1 MKKLHFLLST
11 FLVFIFTSCGEDELK
26 GVVLS
31 EDPGYVKEP
40 LVAIQAEDGTGNWI
54 NGLIDQNSRVIA
66 LDFRILDDQSAVN
79 VKLKLADEWAKPIDP
94 LTTDAVLDL
103 SSGITRIKVNDGA
116 DDIEYT
122 IFSTS
127 TQLLRGVTA
136 TCNTEQV
143 SANFINGIASLRFKQ
158 NTAFANV
165 VLMPTLADNAE
176 IISTDPSSQ
185 KDENGNLIVDLNST
199 LTITVKDNTNN
210 MTKKYQLSAV
220 NGIIDAGVNWKNIT
234 ADLKSQH
241 SSICIPDFMIV
252 YENKNLHGRSGNTG
266 WLITIPAGKIN
277 MKVSWDMNKDNVT
290 WAEPTAQH
298 RTTAIMNNNMDYSL
312 FVPGLS
318 GQFWVP
324 IFYSLG
330 WNDSGLLSAPRLGY
344 NLSTS
349 LKYCPGT
356 LGIMADGKAEISYA
370 EVIDNNLYKFTSGGA
385 GKQAANGVQWSPTS
399 AVSGYSYPLQK
410 GQIMIAGENAE
421 LYKTFATNEGRNTST
436 RNRGMDGALSGSNSW
451 AANPVSIWTFDGKP
465 VGRRAVGITEEGDL
479 VIFVSNRFTNSYNSV
494 KAAWNVFS
502 DGSSLREVAV
512 ALQEVGCTDAIVFG
526 ENYHSP
532 VVIRDDSR
540 GVPLG
545 KVAGR
550 YDWETNGNVKNADNE
565 ASSQSWIMFK

>member
-176 IISTDPSSQ
+176 IISTDPVSQ
-185 KDENGNLIVDLNST
+185 KDENGNLRY
-199 LTITVKDNTNN
+199 VKASNQNELGT
-210 MTKKYQLSAV
+210 
-220 NGIIDAGVNWKNIT
+220 KNIEDIIT
-234 ADLKSQH
+234 AYQNR
-241 SSICIPDFMIV
+241 V
-252 YENKNLHGRSGNTG
+252 
-266 WLITIPAGKIN
+266 
-277 MKVSWDMNKDNVT
+277 NV
-290 WAEPTAQH
+290 
-298 RTTAIMNNNMDYSL
+298 DK
-312 FVPGLS
+312 FVHVATRDEII
-318 GQFWVP
+318 Q
-324 IFYSLG
+324 
-330 WNDSGLLSAPRLGY
+330 NDY
-344 NLSTS
+344 NLNIPRYVDTFEEEELVDIDEVQQNIAR
-349 LKYCPGT
+349 LKVEIAEAEKQMDAYLKE
-356 LGIMADGKAEISYA
+356 LG
-370 EVIDNNLYKFTSGGA
+370 L
-385 GKQAANGVQWSPTS
+385 
-399 AVSGYSYPLQK
+399 
-410 GQIMIAGENAE
+410 
-421 LYKTFATNEGRNTST
+421 
-436 RNRGMDGALSGSNSW
+436 
-451 AANPVSIWTFDGKP
+451 
-465 VGRRAVGITEEGDL
+465 
-479 VIFVSNRFTNSYNSV
+479 
-494 KAAWNVFS
+494 
-502 DGSSLREVAV
+502 
-512 ALQEVGCTDAIVFG
+512 
-526 ENYHSP
+526 
-532 VVIRDDSR
+532 
-540 GVPLG
+540 
-545 KVAGR
+545 
-550 YDWETNGNVKNADNE
+550 
-565 ASSQSWIMFK
+565 

>member
-1 MKKLHFLLST
+1 
-11 FLVFIFTSCGEDELK
+11 
-26 GVVLS
+26 
-31 EDPGYVKEP
+31 
-40 LVAIQAEDGTGNWI
+40 
-54 NGLIDQNSRVIA
+54 
-66 LDFRILDDQSAVN
+66 
-79 VKLKLADEWAKPIDP
+79 
-94 LTTDAVLDL
+94 
-103 SSGITRIKVNDGA
+103 
-116 DDIEYT
+116 
-122 IFSTS
+122 
-127 TQLLRGVTA
+127 
-136 TCNTEQV
+136 
-143 SANFINGIASLRFKQ
+143 
-158 NTAFANV
+158 
-165 VLMPTLADNAE
+165 
-176 IISTDPSSQ
+176 
-185 KDENGNLIVDLNST
+185 
-199 LTITVKDNTNN
+199 

-266 WLITIPAGKIN
+266 WLITIPAGRIN

-298 RTTAIMNNNMDYSL
+298 RTTAIMNDNMDYSL

-356 LGIMADGKAEISYA
+356 LGITADGKAEISYA

-399 AVSGYSYPLQK
+399 AISGYSYPLQK

-421 LYKTFATNEGRNTST
+421 LYKTFATHEGRNTST

-479 VIFVSNRFTNSYNSV
+479 VIFISNRFTNSYNSV

-532 VVIRDDSR
+532 VVIRDDNR
-540 GVPLG
+540 GIPLG

>member
-1 MKKLHFLLST
+1 M
-11 FLVFIFTSCGEDELK
+11 
-26 GVVLS
+26 
-31 EDPGYVKEP
+31 
-40 LVAIQAEDGTGNWI
+40 
-54 NGLIDQNSRVIA
+54 
-66 LDFRILDDQSAVN
+66 
-79 VKLKLADEWAKPIDP
+79 
-94 LTTDAVLDL
+94 
-103 SSGITRIKVNDGA
+103 
-116 DDIEYT
+116 
-122 IFSTS
+122 
-127 TQLLRGVTA
+127 
-136 TCNTEQV
+136 
-143 SANFINGIASLRFKQ
+143 
-158 NTAFANV
+158 
-165 VLMPTLADNAE
+165 
-176 IISTDPSSQ
+176 
-185 KDENGNLIVDLNST
+185 
-199 LTITVKDNTNN
+199 
-210 MTKKYQLSAV
+210 
-220 NGIIDAGVNWKNIT
+220 
-234 ADLKSQH
+234 
-241 SSICIPDFMIV
+241 
-252 YENKNLHGRSGNTG
+252 
-266 WLITIPAGKIN
+266 
-277 MKVSWDMNKDNVT
+277 
-290 WAEPTAQH
+290 
-298 RTTAIMNNNMDYSL
+298 
-312 FVPGLS
+312 
-318 GQFWVP
+318 
-324 IFYSLG
+324 
-330 WNDSGLLSAPRLGY
+330 NDSGLLSAPRLGY

-421 LYKTFATNEGRNTST
+421 LYKTFATHEGRNTST

-479 VIFVSNRFTNSYNSV
+479 VIFISNRFTNSYNSV

-532 VVIRDDSR
+532 VVIRDDNR
-540 GVPLG
+540 GIPLG

>member
-1 MKKLHFLLST
+1 M
-11 FLVFIFTSCGEDELK
+11 
-26 GVVLS
+26 
-31 EDPGYVKEP
+31 
-40 LVAIQAEDGTGNWI
+40 
-54 NGLIDQNSRVIA
+54 
-66 LDFRILDDQSAVN
+66 
-79 VKLKLADEWAKPIDP
+79 
-94 LTTDAVLDL
+94 
-103 SSGITRIKVNDGA
+103 
-116 DDIEYT
+116 
-122 IFSTS
+122 
-127 TQLLRGVTA
+127 
-136 TCNTEQV
+136 
-143 SANFINGIASLRFKQ
+143 
-158 NTAFANV
+158 
-165 VLMPTLADNAE
+165 
-176 IISTDPSSQ
+176 
-185 KDENGNLIVDLNST
+185 
-199 LTITVKDNTNN
+199 
-210 MTKKYQLSAV
+210 
-220 NGIIDAGVNWKNIT
+220 
-234 ADLKSQH
+234 
-241 SSICIPDFMIV
+241 
-252 YENKNLHGRSGNTG
+252 HGRSGNTG
-266 WLITIPAGKIN
+266 WLITIPAGRIN

-298 RTTAIMNNNMDYSL
+298 RTTAIMNDNMDYSL

-356 LGIMADGKAEISYA
+356 LGITADGKAEISYA

>member
-127 TQLLRGVTA
+127 TQLLRGITA

-158 NTAFANV
+158 NTVFANV

-241 SSICIPDFMIV
+241 SSIRIPDFMIV

-298 RTTAIMNNNMDYSL
+298 RTTAIMNNNMDLSL
-312 FVPGLS
+312 
-318 GQFWVP
+318 
-324 IFYSLG
+324 IH
-330 WNDSGLLSAPRLGY
+330 
-344 NLSTS
+344 
-349 LKYCPGT
+349 
-356 LGIMADGKAEISYA
+356 I
-370 EVIDNNLYKFTSGGA
+370 
-385 GKQAANGVQWSPTS
+385 
-399 AVSGYSYPLQK
+399 
-410 GQIMIAGENAE
+410 
-421 LYKTFATNEGRNTST
+421 
-436 RNRGMDGALSGSNSW
+436 
-451 AANPVSIWTFDGKP
+451 
-465 VGRRAVGITEEGDL
+465 
-479 VIFVSNRFTNSYNSV
+479 
-494 KAAWNVFS
+494 
-502 DGSSLREVAV
+502 
-512 ALQEVGCTDAIVFG
+512 
-526 ENYHSP
+526 
-532 VVIRDDSR
+532 
-540 GVPLG
+540 
-545 KVAGR
+545 
-550 YDWETNGNVKNADNE
+550 
-565 ASSQSWIMFK
+565 